1 MSEQEKMRLD
11 EQLEQAAK
19 QLTHALRALRMGQ
32 NQHAAVYVG
41 NVQNLLPGLRM
52 IGEIRRK

>member
-19 QLTHALRALRMGQ
+19 QLTHALRALRMGKINTQ
-32 NQHAAVYVG
+32 RFMLATYKTCCRV
-41 NVQNLLPGLRM
+41 
-52 IGEIRRK
+52 